1 MSIFFGDLLKIVS
14 SLRSR
19 PELGRNPA
27 DMLKFNFWVLGG
39 FFTLITLAT
48 NSFRLV
54 NAKPTWP
61 TEEANDFPILSI
73 ENQGKIS
80 TNNEAIGERPRQ
92 QVSLIQKYY
101 NKCCGNIFTF

>member
-1 MSIFFGDLLKIVS
+1 
-14 SLRSR
+14 
-19 PELGRNPA
+19 
-27 DMLKFNFWVLGG
+27 MLKFNFWVLGG

-80 TNNEAIGERPRQ
+80 TNNEPIGELPRQ
-92 QVSLIQKYY
+92 QVSLIQKYK
-101 NKCCGNIFTF
+101 N